1 MIIELDGKFPANG
14 TGLRKQA
21 ENSWLIHNNHA
32 AVVPVDTSDLEG
44 LCCSKQGPRL
54 GKILSFLPTFKMKV
68 VPQATRFLVAFQFCI
83 CNCVC
88 MVFQNG
94 PPNPVCFRLTADT
107 LLCVTPALRLGTGYS
122 LLFIMLFSS
131 RFKAENYFFGLYVT
145 GMKMRRGRKMDGRRR
160 AGDAAARTTGVW
172 S

>member
-14 TGLRKQA
+14 TGLRIQA
-21 ENSWLIHNNHA
+21 ENSWLTHNNHA

-54 GKILSFLPTFKMKV
+54 GKILSFLPTFKIKV

-107 LLCVTPALRLGTGYS
+107 LLCVIPALRLGTGYS

-160 AGDAAARTTGVW
+160 AGDAAAHTTGVW